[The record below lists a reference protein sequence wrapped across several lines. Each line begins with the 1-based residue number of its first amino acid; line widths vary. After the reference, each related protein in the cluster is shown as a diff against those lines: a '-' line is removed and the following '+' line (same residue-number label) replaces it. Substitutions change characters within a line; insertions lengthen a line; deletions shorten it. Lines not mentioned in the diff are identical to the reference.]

1 MADRTLF
8 LQYKTSYPSDASTV
22 YTISFTCFSFYF
34 KQWKNRKFIWSKCLR
49 QYTLATY
56 IQLSLY
62 MACGSNLMHWNIRQ
76 QMKTNSTQQTH
87 IVNDTIVRDRGQWGV
102 QGWPRKQSPNTKQQ
116 PAGCSL
122 AGAAETSQRTLTSQF
137 PRIQDATQNWFYQRE
152 KRVPILRWE

>member
-1 MADRTLF
+1 MPPLSTQYHLPVFYSTLNNG
-8 LQYKTSYPSDASTV
+8 K
-22 YTISFTCFSFYF
+22 IENSFKVNFP
-34 KQWKNRKFIWSKCLR
+34 R
-49 QYTLATY
+49 QCTLATY

-87 IVNDTIVRDRGQWGV
+87 IINDRTVRDRGEWGV

-116 PAGCSL
+116 PTGCSL
-122 AGAAETSQRTLTSQF
+122 AGAAETSQRTRTSQF
-137 PRIQDATQNWFYQRE
+137 LRIQGATQNWLYQRE